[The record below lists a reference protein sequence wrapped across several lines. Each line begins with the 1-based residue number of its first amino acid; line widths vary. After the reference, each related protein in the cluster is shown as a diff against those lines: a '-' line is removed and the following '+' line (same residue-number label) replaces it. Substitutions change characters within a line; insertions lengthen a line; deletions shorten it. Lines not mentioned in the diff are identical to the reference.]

1 MFPPFPPQSAH
12 AATRPPRARY
22 LSVPQLVIVVG
33 VALLALLAL
42 SGPLRAANTGG
53 TEQTDP
59 YNPVMNA
66 YVGQYD
72 TASYV
77 GIDGGYT
84 GNVYG
89 GQSTGNFVQANTVI
103 LTTGTVTGTV
113 YGGSSWSDEAKQN
126 IVTLYGAQVG
136 EYIFGGHVLAGTSAA
151 SYNTVNINGGTV
163 ESVYGGASASG
174 SALDNTVTIN
184 GLGSAWSPNGAVVN
198 YDVYGGFVGNAA
210 DASIT
215 ASRNTV
221 TMSGG
226 TVTGSIYGGRVDS
239 GAGRATENTVTIYG
253 GTVGNVFGG
262 STSSGRATENIVNIL
277 GYVETSDISGG
288 VVSSGSGDASS
299 NSVTMVLGTA
309 DNMYGGFVAF
319 GTGYAAGNNATMT
332 GGTVRKIYGARTN
345 TGDASANNVNISEGT
360 GNTTQV
366 SNGAYGGYVGSGS
379 GYASRNTVSISG
391 GAVNGV
397 YGGYVGGTGNA
408 VSNTVDISGG
418 TVGNVYGG
426 LANDGGTAT
435 GNTVIIRGDS
445 TVVTDNVTG
454 GKAANGG
461 SATGNT
467 VEISG
472 GTVNG
477 DVYGGLS
484 GMGSGGSVTDNTVRI
499 KGAPTFGSTTIL
511 RGGYSYAGPSGT
523 DDVRTGNTLET
534 WTKDISVYKLEN
546 FQNLHFYL
554 PSTIAANDTVLTVT
568 DDSGVDIRTP
578 TGKPATTVG
587 VGIVGGGTPLS
598 AGDTVT
604 LIKATGAGGL
614 TADPTI
620 ANTTTGMQGISTVYA
635 FALGVTGGNA
645 LEATVSS
652 ASDSHEGVRKSP
664 SEGQAAGAAALTQ
677 GGDLAGGQG
686 MTSARQTARVASA
699 GGAAQGGW
707 GGFGATSG
715 GMSTYAT
722 GSHVDARGVSI
733 MLGLAKRFGLDGADL
748 VAGPF
753 FEAGVGSY
761 DSYNDGPGGDDSIHA
776 WGDSNYQGGGLL
788 ARLEA
793 TQGMLKGLYAEASAR
808 AGSLH
813 TTYRSDD
820 LNPAL
825 GRASY
830 QTTSGYVG
838 AHGGLGYVWDMDER
852 TDLDM
857 YGKYFWTRTEGSSAT
872 VLGDEL
878 DFDAVDS
885 QRLRAGARLS
895 RDLTA
900 NVRPYVGAAW
910 DHEFA
915 GSARSTVNGQ
925 GVAAPSLAGDT
936 GVGELGLEW
945 KPVEDGGFS
954 VDLGAQGYV
963 GMRQGW
969 SGSLQLKYEF

>member
-1 MFPPFPPQSAH
+1 MFSPFPPRSAH

-22 LSVPQLVIVVG
+22 LSVPQLITVVG

-53 TEQTDP
+53 TEQADP

-72 TASYV
+72 TAGYV

-89 GQSTGNFVQANTVI
+89 GQSSGNLVQANTVI

-151 SYNTVNINGGTV
+151 TDNTVNINGGTV

-174 SALDNTVTIN
+174 SALRNNVTIN
-184 GLGSAWSPNGAVVN
+184 GLGSAWSPSGAVVN
-198 YDVYGGFVGNAA
+198 YDVYGGFVNNAA

-215 ASRNTV
+215 ASHNTV
-221 TMSGG
+221 DMNGG
-226 TVTGSIYGGRVDS
+226 TVTGNLYGGRVDS
-239 GAGRATENTVTIYG
+239 GTGMATYNTVNIYG
-253 GTVGNVFGG
+253 SMVGNVYGG
-262 STSSGRATENIVNIL
+262 STSAGQATGNTVNIL
-277 GYVETSDISGG
+277 GNLTTANIYGG
-288 VVSSGSGDASS
+288 QVSSGSGDASS
-299 NSVTMVLGTA
+299 NSVTMNRGTA
-309 DNMYGGFVAF
+309 NNVYGGCISF
-319 GTGYAAGNNATMT
+319 GTGDALSNSVTMT
-332 GGTVRKIYGARTN
+332 GGSVQRIYGAFTN
-345 TGDASANNVNISEGT
+345 TGDASGNNVTISENG
-360 GNTTQV
+360 GNTTEV
-366 SNGAYGGYVGSGS
+366 HNGVYGGYVNSGSGS
-379 GYASRNTVSISG
+379 ASRNTVSISG
-391 GAVNGV
+391 GTVADSV
-397 YGGYVGGTGNA
+397 YGGYAAGTGNA
-408 VSNTVDISGG
+408 E
-418 TVGNVYGG
+418 
-426 LANDGGTAT
+426 
-435 GNTVIIRGDS
+435 
-445 TVVTDNVTG
+445 
-454 GKAANGG
+454 
-461 SATGNT
+461 GNT

-472 GTVNG
+472 GAVAG
-477 DVYGGLS
+477 LVYGGS
-484 GMGSGGSVTDNTVRI
+484 SDTGSTTGNTVRI
-499 KGAPTFGSTTIL
+499 EGTPTFGPTSVL
-511 RGGYSYAGPSGT
+511 YGGNANTGT
-523 DDVRTGNTLET
+523 GDVRTGNTLEM
-534 WTKDISVYKLEN
+534 WTTGVSVKGLHN
-546 FQNLHFYL
+546 FQNLHFFL
-554 PSTIAANDTVLTVT
+554 PSTVAAGSTVLTVA
-568 DDSGVDIRTP
+568 DAVDISTP
-578 TGKPATTVG
+578 ATGPSTGATTVG
-587 VGIVGGGTPLS
+587 VGIMGGGAPTL
-598 AGDTVT
+598 ATGDSVT
-604 LIKATGAGGL
+604 LIKSNTGL
-614 TADPTI
+614 TADAGL
-620 ANTTTGMQGISTVYA
+620 ANTISGMQGISTLYTFTLETSA
-635 FALGVTGGNA
+635 DALVARVGG
-645 LEATVSS
+645 
-652 ASDSHEGVRKSP
+652 ASNTHEGIRKSP

-686 MTSARQTARVASA
+686 MTSAQQSARAASA
-699 GGAAQGGW
+699 GAAAQGGW
-707 GGFGATSG
+707 GGFGSSSG

-793 TQGMLKGLYAEASAR
+793 TQGMLEGLYAEASAR

-838 AHGGLGYVWDMDER
+838 AHGGLGYVWELDET
-852 TDLDM
+852 TDLDV
-857 YGKYFWTRTEGSSAT
+857 YGKYFWTHTEGSSVT
-872 VLGDEL
+872 VFGDDL

-895 RDLTA
+895 HDLTA
-900 NVRPYVGAAW
+900 NIRPYVGAAW

-925 GVAAPSLAGDT
+925 SVAAPSLAGDT
-936 GVGELGLEW
+936 GVGEVGLVW
-945 KPVEDGGFS
+945 KPVEDSGFS
-954 VDLGAQGYV
+954 VDLGAQGYA

-969 SGSLQLKYEF
+969 SGALQVKYEF

>member
-1 MFPPFPPQSAH
+1 MFSPLPPRSAH
-12 AATRPPRARY
+12 AAARPPRARY
-22 LSVPQLVIVVG
+22 LSVQQLVTVVG

-53 TEQTDP
+53 TEQADP

-89 GQSTGNFVQANTVI
+89 GQSSGNFVQANTVI

-151 SYNTVNINGGTV
+151 TYNAVNINGGTV

-184 GLGSAWSPNGAVVN
+184 GLGSAWSPSGAVVN

-210 DASIT
+210 DASIA

-239 GAGRATENTVTIYG
+239 GAGRTTENTVTIYG

-262 STSSGRATENIVNIL
+262 SSSSGRATENIVNIL
-277 GYVETSDISGG
+277 GYVETIDISGG

-299 NSVTMVLGTA
+299 NSVAMVLGTA

-332 GGTVRKIYGARTN
+332 GGTVQRIYGARTN
-345 TGDASANNVNISEGT
+345 TGDASANNVNISEGI
-360 GNTTQV
+360 GRTTQV
-366 SNGAYGGYVGSGS
+366 SNGVYGGYVNSGI

-391 GAVNGV
+391 GTVNDV

-408 VSNTVDISGG
+408 VSNTVGISGG
-418 TVGNVYGG
+418 TVTGSVYGG
-426 LANDGGTAT
+426 FSS
-435 GNTVIIRGDS
+435 V
-445 TVVTDNVTG
+445 
-454 GKAANGG
+454 G

-467 VEISG
+467 V
-472 GTVNG
+472 
-477 DVYGGLS
+477 
-484 GMGSGGSVTDNTVRI
+484 RI
-499 KGAPTFGSTTIL
+499 EGAPTFGSVTTL
-511 RGGYSYAGPSGT
+511 SGGSGSPSGT
-523 DDVRTGNTLET
+523 GDVRTGNTLEL
-534 WTKDISVYKLEN
+534 WTKDIVVYSLEN

-554 PSTIAANDTVLTVT
+554 PSTIAPNDTVLTVT
-568 DDSGVDIRTP
+568 TSSGVDIRTP
-578 TGKPATTVG
+578 NGGPATTVG
-587 VGIVGGGTPLS
+587 VGIVGGGTPLA

-620 ANTTTGMQGISTVYA
+620 ANTITGMQGISTAYA
-635 FALGVTGGNA
+635 FTLGVAGGNA

-652 ASDSHEGVRKSP
+652 ASSTHEGIRKSP
-664 SEGQAAGAAALTQ
+664 SEGQAAGVAALTQ

-686 MTSARQTARVASA
+686 MASA
-699 GGAAQGGW
+699 QQAARAAGAGAAAQGGW
-707 GGFGATSG
+707 GGFGSTSG

-838 AHGGLGYVWDMDER
+838 AHGGLGYVWDIDEK
-852 TDLDM
+852 TDLDV
-857 YGKYFWTRTEGSSAT
+857 YGKYFWTRTEGSSVT
-872 VLGDEL
+872 VLGDDL

-885 QRLRAGARLS
+885 QRLRTGARLS

-900 NVRPYVGAAW
+900 NIRPYVGAAW

-925 GVAAPSLAGDT
+925 SVAAPSLSGDT
-936 GVGELGLEW
+936 GVGELGLVW
-945 KPVEDGGFS
+945 KPAEDSGFS

-969 SGSLQLKYEF
+969 SGALQVKYEF

>member
-1 MFPPFPPQSAH
+1 MFSPFPPRSAH

-22 LSVPQLVIVVG
+22 LSIPQLVIVVG

-53 TEQTDP
+53 TEQADP

-151 SYNTVNINGGTV
+151 TDNTVNINGGTV

-174 SALDNTVTIN
+174 SVLRNNVTIN
-184 GLGSAWSPNGAVVN
+184 GLGSAWSPSGAVVN
-198 YDVYGGFVGNAA
+198 YDVFGGLVSNAA
-210 DASIT
+210 DSSIT
-215 ASRNTV
+215 AAYNSVNMNGGMVSGNIYGGMVESGAGTATDNTV
-221 TMSGG
+221 TMTYGTVARDITGGESTSGASRRNAVNISGGSVNGYVYGGYSYSDDATDNTVTISGLAAVGGYLYGGLAESGGVATGNTVTISGGSVDGDVISGSSGVATGNTVNISGGMLGRNVYGGFGSSGTAQDNDVNISGG
-226 TVTGSIYGGRVDS
+226 TVAGYVYGGRADGS
-239 GAGRATENTVTIYG
+239 GTAVNNVVTISG
-253 GTVGNVFGG
+253 GTV
-262 STSSGRATENIVNIL
+262 L
-277 GYVETSDISGG
+277 GYVYGG
-288 VVSSGSGDASS
+288 RASGSGDALL
-299 NSVTMVLGTA
+299 NT
-309 DNMYGGFVAF
+309 VAI
-319 GTGYAAGNNATMT
+319 T
-332 GGTVRKIYGARTN
+332 GGELH
-345 TGDASANNVNISEGT
+345 D
-360 GNTTQV
+360 
-366 SNGAYGGYVGSGS
+366 
-379 GYASRNTVSISG
+379 
-391 GAVNGV
+391 
-397 YGGYVGGTGNA
+397 
-408 VSNTVDISGG
+408 
-418 TVGNVYGG
+418 NVYGG
-426 LANDGGTAT
+426 SSNNSDAT
-435 GNTVIIRGDS
+435 GNTV
-445 TVVTDNVTG
+445 
-454 GKAANGG
+454 
-461 SATGNT
+461 
-467 VEISG
+467 
-472 GTVNG
+472 
-477 DVYGGLS
+477 
-484 GMGSGGSVTDNTVRI
+484 RI
-499 KGAPTFGSTTIL
+499 EGAPTFGPTSAL
-511 RGGYSYAGPSGT
+511 YGGYANTGIG
-523 DDVRTGNTLET
+523 DVRTGNTLEM
-534 WTKDISVYKLEN
+534 WTTGVSVKGLHN
-546 FQNLHFYL
+546 FQNLYFFL
-554 PSTIAANDTVLTVT
+554 PSTIAAGSTVLTVA
-568 DDSGVDIRTP
+568 DAVDISTP
-578 TGKPATTVG
+578 ATGPSTGATTVG
-587 VGIVGGGTPLS
+587 VGIMGGGAPTL
-598 AGDTVT
+598 ATGDSVT
-604 LIKATGAGGL
+604 LIKSNTGL
-614 TADPTI
+614 TADAGL
-620 ANTTTGMQGISTVYA
+620 ANTITGMQGISTLYTFTLETSA
-635 FALGVTGGNA
+635 DALVARVGG
-645 LEATVSS
+645 
-652 ASDSHEGVRKSP
+652 ASNTHEGIRKSP

-686 MTSARQTARVASA
+686 MASA
-699 GGAAQGGW
+699 QQAARAAGAGAAAQGGW
-707 GGFGATSG
+707 GGFGSTSG

-793 TQGMLKGLYAEASAR
+793 TQGMLKGLYGEVSAR

-838 AHGGLGYVWDMDER
+838 AHGGLGYVWELDET

-857 YGKYFWTRTEGSSAT
+857 YGKYFWTHTEGSSVA
-872 VLGDEL
+872 VFGDDL
-878 DFDAVDS
+878 DFDAMDS

-895 RDLTA
+895 HDLTS
-900 NVRPYVGAAW
+900 NIRPYVGAAW

-925 GVAAPSLAGDT
+925 SVAAPSLTGDT
-936 GVGELGLEW
+936 GVGEVGLVW
-945 KPVEDGGFS
+945 KPVEDSGFS

-969 SGSLQLKYEF
+969 SGALQVKYEF